1 MRTLPDRRMKVCQR
15 GAWNTRM
22 LIETVLSMLTTVCHL
37 KHQHHWQADYF
48 RARMAFIIA
57 AQPYMEVGRW
67 SLNRLPLELA
77 NVQAVIEPAP
87 IEQRLMR
94 ALLDDLAR
102 FA

>member
-1 MRTLPDRRMKVCQR
+1 
-15 GAWNTRM
+15 
-22 LIETVLSMLTTVCHL
+22 
-37 KHQHHWQADYF
+37 
-48 RARMAFIIA
+48 MAFIIA

-77 NVQAVIEPAP
+77 DVQAVIEPAP